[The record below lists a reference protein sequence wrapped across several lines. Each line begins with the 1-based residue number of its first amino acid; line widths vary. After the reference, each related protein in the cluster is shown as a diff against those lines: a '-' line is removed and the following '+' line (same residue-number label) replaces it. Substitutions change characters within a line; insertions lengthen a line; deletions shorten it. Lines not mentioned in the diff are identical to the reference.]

1 MKTAMQE
8 LRDDLVATLKT
19 GDEALNEIQDI
30 SIRESCQKVVQLT
43 LESIIKRIDDE
54 LLEMEKE
61 QKIKFAENCLDKAL
75 VEFAVWRSITDFD
88 EPHTPLG
95 ELKIWE
101 SLNEQKIPIAF
112 ERETEQYYNETFK
125 QQEQ

>member
-43 LESIIKRIDDE
+43 LESIIKRIDEE
-54 LLEMEKE
+54 LLEMEEE

-75 VEFAVWRSITDFD
+75 DLDIRTAFSNVE
-88 EPHTPLG
+88 
-95 ELKIWE
+95 K
-101 SLNEQKIPIAF
+101 
-112 ERETEQYYNETFK
+112 YYNETFK